1 MFDHLKRLARH
12 TAVYGVGDLLGRAV
26 NFLLV
31 PLYARRLL
39 EAENAV
45 MGVAFSFI
53 AFAGIFCSLGLN
65 QALLRYFGKG
75 EDERELRRTFSAAMI
90 VTGAASAVL
99 FAGVWAWADR
109 IAWFL
114 FEMDGHGRLVRMSA
128 AILFLDTM
136 SGVPL
141 NALRALERP
150 SAYAGIKLAQFTL
163 TLVLNIV
170 LIVYAGRGLGGAF
183 ESNLIASAFAL
194 VCCLPVILKYLRPT
208 LSAESTKRLL
218 AFGLPYV
225 PTVLAGMVT
234 EVSDRWFVIRFAGA
248 AEAGVYTIVYKF
260 GMVMSLATSA
270 FRSAWLPFLVNVSR
284 KEDGRP
290 LCARTMT
297 YFLMAG
303 VMLCLAVTLFL
314 DEIVGRLASPDYLR
328 GKPVVPV
335 VLAAYLFGG
344 VYVNLMAGVY
354 VKERTRILP
363 AIVGAGAA
371 VNILGNVT
379 LIPAMGMMGAAWAT
393 LAAYV
398 VMAGVLYVRERGF
411 YPVAYE
417 WGRLAK
423 VLIAGAA
430 VTALGRWGGFGE
442 TPWGVAGRAA
452 LLAAYPAI
460 LWAAGTFERGEVAQL
475 KGLLGRRR
483 RGAFYRNRGGDSGS
497 GRDGR
502 WGPRRE
508 G

>member
-39 EAENAV
+39 EAENGV
-45 MGVAFSFI
+45 MSVAFSFI
-53 AFAGIFCSLGLN
+53 AFTGIFCSLGVN

-75 EDERELRRTFSAAMI
+75 EDEEELRRTFSSGLIATA
-90 VTGAASAVL
+90 AASLVV
-99 FAGVWAWADR
+99 FAGVWLGSDR
-109 IAWFL
+109 IASFL
-114 FEMDGHGRLVRMSA
+114 QMEGHGRLVRMSA
-128 AILFLDTM
+128 VILFLDTM

-150 SAYAGIKLAQFTL
+150 AAYAGIKFAQFAL
-163 TLVLNIV
+163 TLVLNVV

-183 ESNLIASAFAL
+183 ESNIIASAFAL

-208 LSAESTKRLL
+208 LSAESTRRLL

-225 PTVLAGMVT
+225 PTVLAGLIT
-234 EVSDRWFVIRFAGA
+234 EVSDRVFVTRYSGA

-260 GMVMSLATSA
+260 GMLMSLATNA
-270 FRSAWLPFLVNVSR
+270 FRSAWLPFLVNLSR

-314 DEIVGRLASPDYLR
+314 NEIVTHLASPAYLR
-328 GKPVVPV
+328 GKWVVPV

-363 AIVGAGAA
+363 AIVGVGAA
-371 VNILGNVT
+371 VNILCNVT

-398 VMAGVLYVRERGF
+398 VMTGMLYVRGRGF

-417 WGRLAK
+417 WGRMAK
-423 VLIAGAA
+423 VVIAGAA
-430 VTALGRWGGFGE
+430 VTAAARWAGFGG
-442 TPWGVAGRAA
+442 TPWGVAGRVV
-452 LLAAYPAI
+452 LLAGYPAI
-460 LWAAGTFERGEVAQL
+460 LWAAGTFERGEISRL
-475 KGLLGRRR
+475 KGLLGR
-483 RGAFYRNRGGDSGS
+483 
-497 GRDGR
+497 
-502 WGPRRE
+502 
-508 G
+508 